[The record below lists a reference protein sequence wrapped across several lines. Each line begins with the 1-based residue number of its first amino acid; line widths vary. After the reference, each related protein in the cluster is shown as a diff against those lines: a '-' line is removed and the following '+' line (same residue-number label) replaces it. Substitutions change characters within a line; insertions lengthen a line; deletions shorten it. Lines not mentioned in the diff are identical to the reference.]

1 MGGEKEG
8 REREWDRRKGE
19 VTGGEGRD
27 FGPSQCWKQI
37 TATAWHLYSS

>member
-1 MGGEKEG
+1 
-8 REREWDRRKGE
+8 

-37 TATAWHLYSS
+37 DVAMVTGVEHITIVTTVEL